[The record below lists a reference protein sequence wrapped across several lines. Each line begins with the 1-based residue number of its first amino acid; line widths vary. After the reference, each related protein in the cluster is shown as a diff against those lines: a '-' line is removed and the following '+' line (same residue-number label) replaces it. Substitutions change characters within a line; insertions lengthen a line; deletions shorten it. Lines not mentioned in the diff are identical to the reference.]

1 MTNLQDMADVAY
13 KFACDI
19 MVGTDKELMP
29 MFVIVRGGENPQ
41 TEIIGCPFQDDAEK
55 RTMVVNVAL
64 EIVEKGADA
73 WSFLT
78 ESWFAHR
85 KQGEPMGPRPAE
97 DPNRKEGVICLASD
111 GKDTQL
117 HTWETKRHPD
127 GRCAE
132 LVKYSAGEGPQKFE
146 SWISVALN
154 KAKKLHDEFPGPAQR
169 IMAAVNETI
178 KGKTK

>member
-1 MTNLQDMADVAY
+1 MSKDLEGMADTAY

-29 MFVIVRGGENPQ
+29 MFVIVRGGENQ
-41 TEIIGCPFQDDAEK
+41 QVDVIGCPFKDDTEK
-55 RTMVVNVAL
+55 RTMVINVAL

-78 ESWFAHR
+78 ESWFASR
-85 KQGEPMGPRPAE
+85 KPGEPLGPRPAK

-117 HTWETKRHPD
+117 YTWETKRD
-127 GRCAE
+127 SAGKCAE

-154 KAKKLHDEFPGPAQR
+154 KAKKLHDEFPEPAQR
-169 IMAAVNETI
+169 LMHAINQTI
-178 KGKTK
+178 KETE